1 MVECFPLGSSSIGRT
16 SGMWVL
22 GLAVSLGDAWALH
35 RVVLRPPAGLPPE
48 QHLRELPVAGAQ
60 GASANSLQA
69 FWGRF
74 SAGFTQAFS
83 FPTFRKRESEFPQ
96 LPNVSYFGICVG
108 ASWSAA
114 FPGFPIVS
122 PFERGRPAGG
132 GSHGAWLGP
141 GAALAAAAA
150 TRVGPI
156 EPIPSGFRAIGF

>member
-74 SAGFTQAFS
+74 SAGFTQAFC
-83 FPTFRKRESEFPQ
+83 FPTFRKRDFKR
-96 LPNVSYFGICVG
+96 VRI
-108 ASWSAA
+108 SAA
-114 FPGFPIVS
+114 AKRFVFWNLRRGEL
-122 PFERGRPAGG
+122 ERGVPGVSNCEPLRARSPSGRRVARRVARAGRGARGG
-132 GSHGAWLGP
+132 GRHAGRP
-141 GAALAAAAA
+141 DR
-150 TRVGPI
+150 TDP
-156 EPIPSGFRAIGF
+156 